1 MGISGG
7 IFCACAA
14 ENERRG
20 SLTSSLSVMIS
31 SRARP
36 SQTRS
41 DWIIGQKMRLW
52 VCLVCVWVAGAAATG
67 GPEQVHISFGYQ
79 QPSQMFVVWS
89 TAEFGDSLV
98 AYGRD
103 QFHLDSWKNGS
114 CWRFT
119 LGNPRGLQYMHR
131 VLLEV

>member
-1 MGISGG
+1 
-7 IFCACAA
+7 
-14 ENERRG
+14 
-20 SLTSSLSVMIS
+20 
-31 SRARP
+31 
-36 SQTRS
+36 
-41 DWIIGQKMRLW
+41 MRLW

-79 QPSQMFVVWS
+79 PSQIFVVWS